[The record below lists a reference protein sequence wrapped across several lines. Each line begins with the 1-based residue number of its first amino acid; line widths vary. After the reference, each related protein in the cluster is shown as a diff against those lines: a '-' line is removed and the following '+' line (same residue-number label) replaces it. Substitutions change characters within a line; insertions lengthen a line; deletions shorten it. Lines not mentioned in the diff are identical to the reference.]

1 MNARRQ
7 IETQFLVL
15 RLTPYSDTSLIV
27 AGLTPE
33 WGQVHFV
40 VRGAKRLGPKHFPLL
55 DLFRV
60 LQVSYRDTGA
70 ELLRLGGADLVAD
83 HSGVARHLTT
93 FQTAG
98 WLAHFALANAPA
110 GLGQQAL
117 LEALCVGLVRLAS
130 LAPADDAVAV
140 ADAVV
145 VGVLLAYLQ
154 EGGWLAEQDRDE
166 RAAQQCQCL
175 LAMAAG
181 QAPPPRLTAAN
192 WHELRRWAVGLALA
206 AECQMPDEPPS
217 R

>member
-1 MNARRQ
+1 MDARRH
-7 IETQFLVL
+7 IEARFLVL

-33 WGQVHFV
+33 LWQVHFL
-40 VRGAKRLGPKHFPLL
+40 VRGAKRLGPKRFPLL

-70 ELLRLGGADLVAD
+70 ELHRLGGADLVAD
-83 HSGVARHLTT
+83 HGGVARNLTA

-98 WLAHFALANAPA
+98 WLARFALANAPA
-110 GLGQQAL
+110 GLVQEAL
-117 LEALCVGLVRLAS
+117 FEALCVGLGRLAS
-130 LAPADDAVAV
+130 LTPADDAVAV

-154 EGGWLAEQDRDE
+154 EGGWLAEQGGDD
-166 RAAQQCQCL
+166 RAARQCQCL

-181 QAPPPRLTAAN
+181 QAAPPRLAAAN
-192 WHELRRWAVGLALA
+192 WHELRRWAVGLAQA
-206 AECQMPDEPPS
+206 ADCQMPD
-217 R
+217 RA